1 MENKLNNEKNHNLS
15 NNQTNYSDNNEL
27 EILYEILGVKVL
39 ENKQK
44 IFYNNLDIYLK
55 YENEYQSKKI
65 LDDLDSL

>member
-1 MENKLNNEKNHNLS
+1 MENKLNNEKNHNL
-15 NNQTNYSDNNEL
+15 
-27 EILYEILGVKVL
+27 L

-55 YENEYQSKKI
+55 YENEYQSKKN